1 MPSSLVDCTTP
12 GAKWRTTPSTT
23 RTLGFNANRG
33 VVGVELVNS
42 ISVFD
47 GLAWGGAPET
57 AVANNVVGNLAS
69 GLLDGTADR
78 GLTEVVEA
86 VPHGSS
92 RRDKSTSEV
101 ITTDGS

>member
-23 RTLGFNANRG
+23 RTFGFNANRG
-33 VVGVELVNS
+33 VVVVELLNS

-47 GLAWGGAPET
+47 GLARGNAPET
-57 AVANNVVGNLAS
+57 AVPNDIVGNLAS